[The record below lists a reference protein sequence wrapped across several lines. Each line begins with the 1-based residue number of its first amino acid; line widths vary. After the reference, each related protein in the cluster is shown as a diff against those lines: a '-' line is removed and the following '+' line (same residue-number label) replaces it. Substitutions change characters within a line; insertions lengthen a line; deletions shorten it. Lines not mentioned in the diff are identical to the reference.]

1 MKTSLPFNTGPV
13 RTPEHATPNGPNS
26 RTGAAGK
33 GRGTSGH
40 LDFKLLFADI
50 KPTVFRDM
58 VSGSSTDTASTLAR
72 QQEQRR
78 LDRQRQAQ
86 RPREQDQIGLH
97 AGDLQRSPAAPVIK
111 RVQESAPAPARAEA
125 IGRTQREA
133 RTPASAP
140 ATTPVHS
147 TTHRAEVS
155 TDDGH
160 QPATRQM
167 AATATS
173 GPAAS
178 GQQAA
183 TTATVPVAEPHQTAA
198 TAGDTRSAAAPLHHA
213 ATGTTSLGGAAN
225 AAATAPDTAAVSAE
239 VAELAGALKDV
250 AQPVPL
256 PVSEAEAA
264 RLGREAGLT
273 GPADNA
279 QASSQALRSPA
290 ALHTVNQTDG
300 TAVAQTD
307 TPMQDGQL
315 ASTDETPTHDAARP
329 QPQVQA
335 ATHPSPRVAALPAAD
350 AATRAMS
357 GNAAASTSSPASRP
371 LPTTQTVGTPEQATQ
386 PAANSFARSEGQG
399 FSLGMALPA
408 GSSHSPVRTDGSPL
422 LASRI
427 DSPVNSQEFREQF
440 ARQVAGLTVHGQDR
454 AEIRLTP
461 AELGPIR
468 IRLALSAD
476 EAMLDISAAHAAT
489 RNAIEA
495 SMPTLRQMLAEQ
507 GLRLADYRMDQGNTP
522 TFLSQNR
529 PSGQE
534 HSSGMQHSAS
544 AFGQNAGQ
552 GGEGRRD
559 GTGNSHA
566 QGRSTMQERSTAAI
580 GPASGS
586 RRNTGATVDGRLD
599 LFA

>member
-58 VSGSSTDTASTLAR
+58 FSGSSTDTASTLAR

-86 RPREQDQIGLH
+86 HPREQDQIGLH
-97 AGDLQRSPAAPVIK
+97 AGDLQRSPAAPVMK
-111 RVQESAPAPARAEA
+111 RVQESAPAPARTEA
-125 IGRTQREA
+125 VGRTQREA
-133 RTPASAP
+133 RTPTPAQ
-140 ATTPVHS
+140 ATTPVRS
-147 TTHRAEVS
+147 ATHRTEAS
-155 TDDGH
+155 TEDGH

-183 TTATVPVAEPHQTAA
+183 TTATVAVAEPHQTAA

-213 ATGTTSLGGAAN
+213 ATATTSLGGTAN
-225 AAATAPDTAAVSAE
+225 AAAPDTAAVSAE
-239 VAELAGALKDV
+239 VAELAGTLKDV
-250 AQPVPL
+250 AQPAPL

-273 GPADNA
+273 GPADEA

-290 ALHTVNQTDG
+290 ALHTVSQADG
-300 TAVAQTD
+300 AAEAQTD
-307 TPMQDGQL
+307 TPVQDGQL
-315 ASTDETPTHDAARP
+315 ASIDEVPARDAARP
-329 QPQVQA
+329 QPQMQA
-335 ATHPSPRVAALPAAD
+335 ATSPTPRTAALPLTD
-350 AATRAMS
+350 AATGAMS
-357 GNAAASTSSPASRP
+357 GNAAASTSSPAIRP
-371 LPTTQTVGTPEQATQ
+371 LPTTQTVGTPEQTTQ
-386 PAANSFARSEGQG
+386 PATSSFARSEGQG

-408 GSSHSPVRTDGSPL
+408 GGSHSPVRTDGSPL

-489 RNAIEA
+489 RSAIEA

-522 TFLSQNR
+522 AFLSQNR

-566 QGRSTMQERSTAAI
+566 QGRSTTQERSTAAL